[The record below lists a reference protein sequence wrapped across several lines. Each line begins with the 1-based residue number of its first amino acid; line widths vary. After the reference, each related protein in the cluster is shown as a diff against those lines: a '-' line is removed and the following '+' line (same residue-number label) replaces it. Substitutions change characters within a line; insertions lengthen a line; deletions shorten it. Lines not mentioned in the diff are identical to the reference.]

1 VLPSRGQ
8 EFDYR
13 PLLAALLVGLGYY
26 AGAKIGFALTFHP
39 YPISVLWPPNAI
51 LLGAML
57 VTPVHWWWM
66 LIAAALPAHLNAQ
79 FDEHVPTA
87 MVMCWFVS
95 NVSEALVGAVCIRRV
110 LRRPLSFDS
119 VRSVA
124 VFIGYGALLAPF
136 LSSFLDAAFVRMVG
150 WGENGYWS
158 LWSTRFFSNVLATLT
173 IVPVIVSWTGD
184 TRSVLAGEHNLA
196 RAREALALLVG
207 LLSACAAVFNSS
219 LSGFGAAAALLPLPF
234 LLWAALRYGTLGAS
248 TALLIVAFTAIW
260 GAGHGH
266 GPFSSS
272 SPGENAMA
280 VRIFLTFL
288 AVTLLVL
295 AAAVRELTDSERRLR
310 KSEQRFATAFHS
322 SPDAMIISRRSDA
335 KILEVNARWEEIF
348 GYRREEALGRTL
360 TELRVFPLSFNRD
373 RMLSMVNEQ
382 GGVHNVDVTVLD
394 RQGNALDTLI
404 STELVEIDNESSFV
418 TTVRDVTEQRQMERE
433 AREQRQQLMHL
444 TRVASLG
451 ELSGAIAHELNQPLT
466 AILSNAQAARRF
478 LAKDPVDLVEIREI
492 VEDIIESDKRAG
504 EVIRRLRA
512 MLKKGETQL
521 LPVDIN
527 DILEDVLDFAHGEL
541 VTHGVTVSTRLSSG
555 LPQVNGDRV
564 QLQQLF
570 LNLITN
576 ACEAM
581 STRERSQRMLTLA
594 TTYDWDGRIGIAV
607 TDSGWGVPP
616 ERLERLFEPFYST
629 KDDGLGLGLAIC
641 RTIVTAHHGRLWAEN
656 NIGGGATFRVTLSSG
671 GVA

>member
-1 VLPSRGQ
+1 
-8 EFDYR
+8 
-13 PLLAALLVGLGYY
+13 
-26 AGAKIGFALTFHP
+26 
-39 YPISVLWPPNAI
+39 
-51 LLGAML
+51 
-57 VTPVHWWWM
+57 
-66 LIAAALPAHLNAQ
+66 
-79 FDEHVPTA
+79 
-87 MVMCWFVS
+87 
-95 NVSEALVGAVCIRRV
+95 
-110 LRRPLSFDS
+110 
-119 VRSVA
+119 
-124 VFIGYGALLAPF
+124 APF
-136 LSSFLDAAFVRMVG
+136 LSSFLDAAFVKMVG
-150 WGENGYWS
+150 WGEDGYWF
-158 LWSTRFFSNVLATLT
+158 LWSTRFFSNMLATLT
-173 IVPVIVSWTGD
+173 IVPCIVSWTVDARG
-184 TRSVLAGEHNLA
+184 VLAGEHNLS

-219 LSGFGAAAALLPLPF
+219 LSGFGPAAALLPLPF

-248 TALLIVAFTAIW
+248 TALSIVAFTAIW

-295 AAAVRELTDSERRLR
+295 AAAVRDLTDSERRLR
-310 KSEQRFATAFHS
+310 KSEQRFATAFHA
-322 SPDAMIISRRSDA
+322 SPDAMIISRKSDGR
-335 KILEVNARWEEIF
+335 ILEVNQRWEEIF
-348 GYRREEALGRTL
+348 GYGKNEALGRTL
-360 TELRVFPLSFNRD
+360 TELKVFPQDFDRG
-373 RMLSMVNEQ
+373 RMLAMVEEQ
-382 GGVHNVDVTVLD
+382 GGVHNMDISMRN
-394 RQGNALDTLI
+394 RQGDTLNTLI
-404 STELVEIDNESSFV
+404 STELVDIDNESSVV

-492 VEDIIESDKRAG
+492 VEDIVESDKRAG

-521 LPVDIN
+521 LPLDIN
-527 DILEDVLDFAHGEL
+527 EVLEDVLDFAHGEL
-541 VTHGVTVSTRLSSG
+541 VTHGVTVNTRLSSG
-555 LPQVNGDRV
+555 LPAVNGDRV

-570 LNLITN
+570 LNLVTN

-581 STRERSQRMLTLA
+581 STRDRSQRILTL
-594 TTYDWDGRIGIAV
+594 TSSYDWDGRVGIAV
-607 TDSGWGVPP
+607 TDSGWGVPA

-641 RTIVTAHHGRLWAEN
+641 RTIVAAHHGRLWAEN
-656 NIGGGATFRVTLSSG
+656 NIGGGATFRVTLISG
-671 GVA
+671 GSAS